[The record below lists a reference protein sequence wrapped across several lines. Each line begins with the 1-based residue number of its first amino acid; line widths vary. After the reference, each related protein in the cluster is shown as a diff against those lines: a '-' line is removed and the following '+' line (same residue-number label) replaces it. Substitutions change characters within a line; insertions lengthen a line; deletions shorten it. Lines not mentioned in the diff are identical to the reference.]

1 LCGESKRR
9 CLNSCRTIFY
19 DMALNEKLMRTYTE
33 ILREE
38 LIPAMGCT
46 EPIAIAYAA
55 AILRDA
61 LEEEPTVVR
70 VGLSGNIIKN
80 VKSVIVPATGGMHGI
95 PAAVGAGIIAACPQ
109 KQLEVLEG
117 LTADDHARI
126 AAYLQ
131 RVDMKLNELDTP
143 NPFEIRISG
152 VTADGTCAEVHLV
165 HRHTN
170 IQSVR
175 CDGYDLTDRYR
186 RAEKSENNPHTD
198 RRLLNV
204 EDIIRYAET
213 VDLTELK
220 PLLLRQIEMNMA
232 IAEEGIRG
240 DWGAAIGKLLY
251 ANGKCDLRNAARA
264 YAAAGS
270 DARMSGC
277 ELPVCILSGSG
288 NQGITASVPVVIYG
302 RALGVDEET
311 LLRSLIVSDLITV
324 HQKTG
329 IGCLSAYCGAI
340 SAGCGCGTGI
350 CFMQGGRYY
359 EIAHTLVNAVAILS
373 GTICDGAKPSCA
385 AKIAM
390 AVEAGIMGYE
400 MMLSGHQFYDGDG
413 IITKGVEN
421 TIRNVGRLARD
432 GMSGTDREIIRIML
446 GEA

>member
-1 LCGESKRR
+1 MELS
-9 CLNSCRTIFY
+9 
-19 DMALNEKLMRTYTE
+19 EKIIHNYTE

-38 LIPAMGCT
+38 LVPAMGCT

-55 AILRDA
+55 SILRDA
-61 LEEEPTVVR
+61 LGICPDTVR
-70 VGLSGNIIKN
+70 VELSGNIIKN

-95 PAAVGAGIIAACPQ
+95 PAAVAAGIVAACPE
-109 KQLEVLEG
+109 KKLEVLSA
-117 LTADDHARI
+117 LDDAARERVI
-126 AAYLQ
+126 DFLQ
-131 RVDMKLNELDTP
+131 TKDVKLNELDTP
-143 NPFEIRISG
+143 HPFELRMTG
-152 VTADGTCAEVHLV
+152 TADGHTARVHLV

-170 IQSVR
+170 VQSVTV
-175 CDGYDLTDRYR
+175 DGKDLTARYR
-186 RAEKSENNPHTD
+186 HTD
-198 RRLLNV
+198 SQDDAPIADRQLLNV
-204 EDIIRYAET
+204 ESIVQYADT
-213 VDLTELK
+213 VDLGELA
-220 PLLLRQIEMNMA
+220 PLLRRQIDMNMA
-232 IAEEGIRG
+232 ISEEGLQNLY
-240 DWGAAIGKLLY
+240 GAGIGKLLY
-251 ANGKCDLRNAARA
+251 AKGKCDLRNRARA

-277 ELPVCILSGSG
+277 ELPVCIISGSG
-288 NQGITASVPVVIYG
+288 NQGITASVPVVVYAREMG
-302 RALGVDEET
+302 ADEET
-311 LLRSLIVSDLITV
+311 LLRALIVSNLITV

-350 CFMQGGRYY
+350 CYLNGGKFY

-390 AVEAGIMGYE
+390 AVEAGIMGFE
-400 MMLSGHQFYDGDG
+400 MMTEGRQFYGGDG

-432 GMSGTDREIIRIML
+432 GMSETDRQIIKIML